1 MTPHRTKRSA
11 VRRRAT
17 PMFVTERD
25 LDALVLVGLTRYL
38 GADQLARA
46 LFPNSDRCTRRA
58 RRLFDEGLLQKVVLS
73 SRRPDLLALTGKGI
87 AFVEKRRPEVAD
99 RLRLAG
105 PIRVAGVAHHRAV
118 VDSRLY
124 AAGVGELRQAPLTRW
139 SGAGDSA
146 AAALALAGLKP
157 DGIAEFA
164 TADGPATIAVECDL
178 GSETQR
184 VLTSKF
190 SRYRAAASSAALDG
204 LWVVAAGG
212 PERLATVE
220 RLLSA
225 AGLDEFGRV
234 IPHGHTIRRPVEDLP
249 PRTAPSGWADSPNML
264 LGGGQHGP

>member
-1 MTPHRTKRSA
+1 
-11 VRRRAT
+11 
-17 PMFVTERD
+17 MFVTERD

-118 VDSRLY
+118 VDARLY

-164 TADGPATIAVECDL
+164 VQYAGTGAELGALVEKKCGVPL
-178 GSETQR
+178 RLSGQ
-184 VLTSKF
+184 V
-190 SRYRAAASSAALDG
+190 G
-204 LWVVAAGG
+204 L
-212 PERLATVE
+212 RI
-220 RLLSA
+220 
-225 AGLDEFGRV
+225 EF
-234 IPHGHTIRRPVEDLP
+234 TK
-249 PRTAPSGWADSPNML
+249 AK
-264 LGGGQHGP
+264 